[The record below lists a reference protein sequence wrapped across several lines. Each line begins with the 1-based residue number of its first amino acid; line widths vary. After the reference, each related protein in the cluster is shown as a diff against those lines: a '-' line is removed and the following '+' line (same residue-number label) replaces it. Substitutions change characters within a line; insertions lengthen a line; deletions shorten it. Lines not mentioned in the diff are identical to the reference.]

1 MSFKVFSSNGKVSA
15 IDFVIEDKEEI
26 ISFEHLIMQCTV
38 EDACPA
44 CKSKYMN
51 NCKYKVHVDKP
62 LNNIERIGIATIECN
77 MCGEETM
84 VSAIEYTPF
93 KSICTIINTL
103 EHKITEAKKQRSC
116 DINDQTGKR

>member
-15 IDFVIEDKEEI
+15 IEFVIEDKEEI
-26 ISFEHLIMQCTV
+26 NSFEHLLMQSTV
-38 EDACPA
+38 QDACPA
-44 CKSKYMN
+44 CKSKYIN

-62 LNNIERIGIATIECN
+62 FNNIERIGIATIECN

-93 KSICTIINTL
+93 KSICTIIKTL
-103 EHKITEAKKQRSC
+103 EYKITVAKERRS
-116 DINDQTGKR
+116 